1 MSTKKKQLVF
11 QPLFFVSRATKRL
24 IKNPWLV
31 LGSGSFSPVP
41 KMALFGGGRP
51 ILPYPYQVSWAKS
64 VGPWKAPSAPRLFA
78 NRPPP
83 EATVG
88 EDYRGNL
95 PGPGVTNNEFA
106 RAPEKQRAEVA
117 TKKGNFIFQTV
128 SVSGAMLLLVSG
140 RELYILY
147 LLKCS
152 PSLREKSSFSLG
164 GPAFHS

>member
-1 MSTKKKQLVF
+1 MV
-11 QPLFFVSRATKRL
+11 
-24 IKNPWLV
+24 NG
-31 LGSGSFSPVP
+31 LGSGGRFPPSQKWPC
-41 KMALFGGGRP
+41 FGFTKIGGDRP

-88 EDYRGNL
+88 EDYRKNL

-117 TKKGNFIFQTV
+117 PKKEILSFK
-128 SVSGAMLLLVSG
+128 LLVFQV
-140 RELYILY
+140 L
-147 LLKCS
+147 CCC
-152 PSLREKSSFSLG
+152 
-164 GPAFHS
+164 